1 MPRAS
6 STSVNDDPERQL
18 MIKTKVCQRLLKE
31 FEHYKDEVVM
41 NEKKVDEMKR
51 DTSKDIYDVRRY
63 EDILK
68 ESYTM
73 VPDSS
78 KRLQLAIADLSAYI
92 ANNDH
97 LLDLSGAWYQTAQA
111 ILLGNQNAVV
121 DKQYSTTSYATNAVP
136 ETRIDDLA
144 EGEAF

>member
-1 MPRAS
+1 
-6 STSVNDDPERQL
+6 
-18 MIKTKVCQRLLKE
+18 LKE
-31 FEHYKDEVVM
+31 VEHYKDEVVL

-63 EDILK
+63 EDILN
-68 ESYTM
+68 ESYMM

-78 KRLQLAIADLSAYI
+78 KRLQLAITDLSTYI
-92 ANNDH
+92 ASNNH
-97 LLDLSGAWYQTAQA
+97 LLDLSGSWYQTAQA
-111 ILLGNQNAVV
+111 ILLGNQSAVV
-121 DKQYSTTSYATNAVP
+121 DVQYSVTSYTANPVP